1 MVFTTEMRA
10 SHQRW
15 TARAGFRGM
24 ERTGQPFSSC
34 SPSLSRQLF
43 CSDCTPIVNHAH
55 FIQLQMRALLMTI
68 RGTFLLSKS
77 VGREAQLLVFS
88 YSSRQRARRG
98 GDALR
103 STEPVPEPK
112 KERKKRKK
120 RWSENRRQ
128 FYLFIFM

>member
-1 MVFTTEMRA
+1 
-10 SHQRW
+10 
-15 TARAGFRGM
+15 
-24 ERTGQPFSSC
+24 
-34 SPSLSRQLF
+34 
-43 CSDCTPIVNHAH
+43 
-55 FIQLQMRALLMTI
+55 MTI

-112 KERKKRKK
+112 KREKKKKETMIRK
-120 RWSENRRQ
+120 SSAVL
-128 FYLFIFM
+128 FIYFIFM